1 MEQPERERLCRIVV
15 GYLGGDEAEIDS
27 RYGKVLD
34 AFLKLRDREFLAT
47 DQLLN
52 AIYLVAQGQVSQDDL
67 LETLQAQL
75 FKPLDKS

>member
-1 MEQPERERLCRIVV
+1 MEQPDKDRLCRIVA
-15 GYLGGDEAEIDS
+15 GYLDENEDDVEL

-34 AFLKLRDREFLAT
+34 MFVTLRDREFVAT

-52 AIYLVAQGQVSQDDL
+52 AIYLVVRGQVSQEDV
-67 LETLQAQL
+67 LEKLQDQL